1 MKRIK
6 FILLFIIF
14 FLPFNVLAITLPKL
28 NSNNII
34 VYDDA
39 NKEILYEKNAS
50 EVVNIASLTKIMTTI
65 VAIENIND
73 LNETVEITNSML
85 QEVPW
90 DASIAGLKE
99 GDVVTYRDLLYATM
113 LPSGADAA
121 TALAHSISGNTNS
134 FVHLMNQKAKVL
146 DLNDTHFVNVTGLDA
161 DGHYS
166 SANDVLKYLL
176 YALQNDP
183 NYFKYA
189 IKELLNQ
196 QRVERYLSV
205 GLKTDR
211 EIRDINSAIFEGKEY
226 NSPNAASIDEVAKD
240 SELIR
245 RGKKVYPCGRYVG
258 EILPR
263 DGHVGIVFDPSVGR
277 ICHDEPTIAND
288 RQRLQD
294 EKMRMKNAQ
303 MLEAQRKYERLQQE
317 YRNMQSPINYQ
328 DQPNDDGR

>member
-1 MKRIK
+1 MGLFDRFKRKEEPKVEPVAAQQQYQDAITTIQAQDGLIGYEYYDPSFQQGK
-6 FILLFIIF
+6 SYDKTRIFINPSPQYINGRPIYTM
-14 FLPFNVLAITLPKL
+14 FLSYYGTQDMVMFDNPTGESARATEYKQVLA
-28 NSNNII
+28 
-34 VYDDA
+34 
-39 NKEILYEKNAS
+39 
-50 EVVNIASLTKIMTTI
+50 
-65 VAIENIND
+65 
-73 LNETVEITNSML
+73 
-85 QEVPW
+85 
-90 DASIAGLKE
+90 
-99 GDVVTYRDLLYATM
+99 
-113 LPSGADAA
+113 
-121 TALAHSISGNTNS
+121 
-134 FVHLMNQKAKVL
+134 
-146 DLNDTHFVNVTGLDA
+146 GLD
-161 DGHYS
+161 
-166 SANDVLKYLL
+166 L